1 MWFLKNF
8 ILFQGFIVEL
18 KNQSKFKN
26 GKFVD
31 LHIMNCK
38 HNSL

>member
-1 MWFLKNF
+1 MWFLKKI
-8 ILFQGFIVEL
+8 ILFQCFIVEL